1 VHLVGFIIRNIFVVV
16 VVVVEG
22 NLFRTILLSH
32 TNIIRRW
39 YVLTI
44 DHHLQV
50 SLCVL

>member
-1 VHLVGFIIRNIFVVV
+1 MFVIVS
-16 VVVVEG
+16 VVEG

-39 YVLTI
+39 HVLTV

-50 SLCVL
+50 LLCVV